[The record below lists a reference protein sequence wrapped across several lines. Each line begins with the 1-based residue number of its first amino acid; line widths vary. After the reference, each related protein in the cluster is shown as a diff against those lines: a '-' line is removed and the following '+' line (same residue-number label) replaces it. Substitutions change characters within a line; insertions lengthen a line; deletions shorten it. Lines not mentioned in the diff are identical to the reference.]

1 MLEFTNLLVVCG
13 DSGLDIPDS
22 VFNLVH
28 YVILVIQIV
37 VPILLIIWGMLDFAK
52 GLTKGK
58 AEDIKAG
65 QKTFISRLIVAVVVF
80 LIVTATTIVIQLVA
94 KVSGNDSGAPNDNT
108 LTSCLCYFTKGADA
122 TECAGKTAAGM
133 EQ

>member
-1 MLEFTNLLVVCG
+1 MLDMVNMLKSCGSLEF
-13 DSGLDIPDS
+13 DIPDA

-28 YVILVIQIV
+28 YVILIIQIV

-58 AEDIKAG
+58 DEDIKAG

-80 LIVTATTIVIQLVA
+80 LVVTIVNLMVGIVA
-94 KVSGNDSGAPNDNT
+94 SVNPDNT
-108 LTSCLCYFTKGADA
+108 PDKGTMANCVACFTQGAN
-122 TECAGKTAAGM
+122 GKDCK
-133 EQ
+133 